1 MPSASSNEP
10 FSIKYSLDFFSY
22 AMLLLLLLLL
32 VWYCVCAWYI
42 SWFVTLLPMCIMYV
56 YIDVPLHCDTVHLIG
71 MTHIYVNCK
80 HSVWW
85 RFVHIVN
92 MGKWLMNTCA
102 SDDSL
107 QFTQIY
113 LSVWINNIHHC
124 IACGMRACMPC
135 QFECKL
141 CWKLWNQFD
150 EKPHAFPRNI
160 VIHKTT
166 KRQNHNNDQI
176 EWFATNVHHWNI

>member
-1 MPSASSNEP
+1 MCLIYLMIRNSSPNV
-10 FSIKYSLDFFSY
+10 YN
-22 AMLLLLLLLL
+22 
-32 VWYCVCAWYI
+32 V
-42 SWFVTLLPMCIMYV
+42 YV

-166 KRQNHNNDQI
+166 KRQNHNNYQI